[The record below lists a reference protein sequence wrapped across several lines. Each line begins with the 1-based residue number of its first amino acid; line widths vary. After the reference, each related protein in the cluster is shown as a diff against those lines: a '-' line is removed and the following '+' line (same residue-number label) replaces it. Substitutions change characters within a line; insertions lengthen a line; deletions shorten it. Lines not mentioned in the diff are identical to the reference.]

1 MVVQQGSIHTLR
13 ELLSKK
19 KSPVS
24 DAFDSNVNN
33 SNAVNNSLF
42 KSLFSRN
49 FTTAKIHTFSYSTKN
64 ILPSN
69 QKYVF
74 LQAINSG
81 CPYGQEC
88 HKEQLHNTIELRLQT
103 IKTTTQWQ

>member
-33 SNAVNNSLF
+33 SNAVNISFYFAQKSFGANSTAKLH
-42 KSLFSRN
+42 LFSEKVK
-49 FTTAKIHTFSYSTKN
+49 KIIKNSTK
-64 ILPSN
+64 S
-69 QKYVF
+69 
-74 LQAINSG
+74 
-81 CPYGQEC
+81 C
-88 HKEQLHNTIELRLQT
+88 
-103 IKTTTQWQ
+103 